1 MRPLPPL
8 ASVRVFE
15 AAARHRNFTKAAE
28 ELGMTQAAVSYQVKL
43 LEDRLGTPLF
53 LRLPRNVELTDAG
66 ARLAPAVGQAL
77 DLLAAAFSA
86 VRDDSQ
92 SVLTISSTH
101 TFASNWLA
109 PRLGGFQLAH
119 PDIAVRLDVSGRLVD
134 FLRED
139 IDIGLRI
146 GRGEWP
152 GVRAHLLMPWR
163 YAAFCSPDLLAR
175 FGGVETPA
183 DLLRLPLISADDP
196 AWARWFAAAGVD
208 TAGLAQRPG
217 LRMDVQQIEGNAAIA
232 GQGVALLMP
241 ELWRGEIAA
250 GRLVQPF
257 PIAPTDEGGVWLVYP
272 DHKRNSPKVRAFRDW
287 VLAEAAAAD

>member
-28 ELGMTQAAVSYQVKL
+28 ELGITQAAVSYQVKL

-196 AWARWFAAAGVD
+196 TWARWFAAAGVD

-287 VLAEAAAAD
+287 VLAEATAAD